1 MSKIVNARINARFQF
16 LTWDGDANTNKGA
29 VFLHFIFI
37 FLFKFWSQN
46 NVVFISS
53 KYEM

>member
-1 MSKIVNARINARFQF
+1 MSNIVNAHINARFQF
-16 LTWDGDANTNKGA
+16 LTRDGDANTNKGA
-29 VFLHFIFI
+29 VFLYFI
-37 FLFKFWSQN
+37 FLLKFCPQN